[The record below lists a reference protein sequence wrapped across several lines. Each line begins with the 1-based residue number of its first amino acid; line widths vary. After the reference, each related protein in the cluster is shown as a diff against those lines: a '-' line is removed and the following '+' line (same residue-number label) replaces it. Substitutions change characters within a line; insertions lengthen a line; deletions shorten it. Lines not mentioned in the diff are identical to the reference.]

1 MNKAKKLLASPQS
14 FSPHEVRISGGFWK
28 KKMDVNRRET
38 LPIVFQRCE
47 ETGRIDALRQ
57 TWKPGQPNQP
67 HIFWDSDVAKLVEAC
82 SYSLA
87 AHPDPALEAKVDE
100 VVALFASAQQPDGY
114 LNSHYTTVEPRNRW
128 TNLRDNHELY
138 CAGHIIEA
146 AVAHFQSTG
155 KTTFLDV
162 ACRYADYIA
171 TVFGRGEGQRRGY
184 PGHEEIELALVRLHS
199 ATGQSRYLDL
209 AEYFID
215 ERGQHPHYFDQEAIA
230 RGEDPK
236 NYWLKTYEHSQSH
249 IPVRDQKKPVGHAV
263 RATYLYTGMAAV
275 AGATGDTSLL
285 KACKRLWKALTS
297 TQMHVSAGI
306 GQIARNEGFTA
317 DYDLPNE
324 SAYLETC
331 AAIGMAFWG
340 HRMLDWQPDSTYS
353 DVVEQA
359 LYNGTISGVSVDGRR
374 FFYGNPLAAHPGFD
388 GNGNF
393 VKEGYHYRRQEWFGC
408 SCCPTNIARFI
419 ANVPSFLYTSRGDE
433 LAVHQYAESVSML
446 KVSGQPVR
454 VVQKTNY
461 PWEGEIALEIAPE
474 KTAVWCLAIR
484 IPGWCK
490 SAVVKVNG
498 RKIKLA
504 AALSKGYARIQREW
518 RAGDVVT
525 LSLSMTVD
533 RVEAHPAVRQNA
545 GRIALRRG
553 PVVYCIESVDNG
565 ADLNGI
571 ALLPDPAFEVAFG
584 KGRLLG
590 GVPVI
595 RAKAGRTKPQG
606 RKDPLYGDFGA
617 WPRTACTVTA
627 IPYFLW
633 ANRTP
638 GEMLVWIR
646 QINS

>member
-1 MNKAKKLLASPQS
+1 
-14 FSPHEVRISGGFWK
+14 
-28 KKMDVNRRET
+28 
-38 LPIVFQRCE
+38 
-47 ETGRIDALRQ
+47 
-57 TWKPGQPNQP
+57 
-67 HIFWDSDVAKLVEAC
+67 
-82 SYSLA
+82 
-87 AHPDPALEAKVDE
+87 
-100 VVALFASAQQPDGY
+100 
-114 LNSHYTTVEPRNRW
+114 
-128 TNLRDNHELY
+128 
-138 CAGHIIEA
+138 
-146 AVAHFQSTG
+146 
-155 KTTFLDV
+155 
-162 ACRYADYIA
+162 
-171 TVFGRGEGQRRGY
+171 
-184 PGHEEIELALVRLHS
+184 
-199 ATGQSRYLDL
+199 
-209 AEYFID
+209 
-215 ERGQHPHYFDQEAIA
+215 
-230 RGEDPK
+230 
-236 NYWLKTYEHSQSH
+236 
-249 IPVRDQKKPVGHAV
+249 
-263 RATYLYTGMAAV
+263 
-275 AGATGDTSLL
+275 
-285 KACKRLWKALTS
+285 
-297 TQMHVSAGI
+297 
-306 GQIARNEGFTA
+306 
-317 DYDLPNE
+317 
-324 SAYLETC
+324 
-331 AAIGMAFWG
+331 
-340 HRMLDWQPDSTYS
+340 
-353 DVVEQA
+353 
-359 LYNGTISGVSVDGRR
+359 
-374 FFYGNPLAAHPGFD
+374 
-388 GNGNF
+388 
-393 VKEGYHYRRQEWFGC
+393 
-408 SCCPTNIARFI
+408 
-419 ANVPSFLYTSRGDE
+419 
-433 LAVHQYAESVSML
+433 ML

-571 ALLPDPAFEVAFG
+571 ALLPDPAFEVTFG
-584 KGRLLG
+584 KGRILG

-595 RAKAGRTKPQG
+595 RAKAVRTKPQG

-633 ANRTP
+633 ANRKP